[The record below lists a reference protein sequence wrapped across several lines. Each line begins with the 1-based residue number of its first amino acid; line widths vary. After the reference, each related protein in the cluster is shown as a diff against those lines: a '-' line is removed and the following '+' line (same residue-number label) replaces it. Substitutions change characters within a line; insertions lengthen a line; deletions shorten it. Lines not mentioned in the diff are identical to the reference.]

1 MKTSKWISLLF
12 VALIAIVIVQSCSK
26 DEELSTQS
34 DQPSFSVRPD
44 FETID
49 TRPADVIARSKITER
64 DASPVELQRN
74 TFKAGGKYAL
84 VIGISNY
91 SGTAN
96 DLEYC
101 DDDATDWKARLQM
114 EGYSVPT
121 LFHSSSH

>member
-64 DASPVELQRN
+64 DASPVEL
-74 TFKAGGKYAL
+74 
-84 VIGISNY
+84 
-91 SGTAN
+91 
-96 DLEYC
+96 
-101 DDDATDWKARLQM
+101 
-114 EGYSVPT
+114 
-121 LFHSSSH
+121 